1 MTQTSSPHANGI
13 AGLSG
18 VLSFGARV
26 MTTLLL
32 VIVAGIVAIMT
43 AVAGLMLAAAALAM
57 RFSQSR
63 KMQAETAPSES
74 DGMTLEAR
82 PTPRGWTVE

>member
-1 MTQTSSPHANGI
+1 
-13 AGLSG
+13 
-18 VLSFGARV
+18 

-32 VIVAGIVAIMT
+32 VIVAGMVAIMT

-63 KMQAETAPSES
+63 KMKAETVPSKGEAV
-74 DGMTLEAR
+74 TLDAR